1 MNGRRNIFTTSLM
14 HVHSHTTLSHNWN
27 VTQSKRCLERWAHQF
42 RSYFQLTQTLSYNN
56 MLAYIPKPAQLTR
69 PLQKDTSEINKIQNY
84 QALRSLKGHH
94 IFHIMLQL
102 N

>member
-1 MNGRRNIFTTSLM
+1 
-14 HVHSHTTLSHNWN
+14 
-27 VTQSKRCLERWAHQF
+27 
-42 RSYFQLTQTLSYNN
+42 